1 MAMTVAALIA
11 VVPMAACA
19 QQIDTTVSAPP
30 NARVE
35 IQNFAGTVV
44 VRTWDR
50 PAVRVV
56 SAQGRRDDVRIRGD
70 NGVVSRDVGE
80 GLTVDVAPGQHLGHE
95 RVELAGRGGGRLGV
109 DQPRKSRHERE
120 RQAHADQ
127 TMSHGNPPEG
137 GLAGLAA

>member
-50 PAVRVV
+50 PAVRIV
-56 SAQGRRDDVRIRGD
+56 SPQGRRDEVRIRGAD
-70 NGVVSRDVGE
+70 ALITIASVGRSGVPARKRVRSRVC
-80 GLTVDVAPGQHLGHE
+80 
-95 RVELAGRGGGRLGV
+95 R
-109 DQPRKSRHERE
+109 
-120 RQAHADQ
+120 
-127 TMSHGNPPEG
+127 
-137 GLAGLAA
+137 